1 MTLNLSSPLAS
12 TRTPSLSR
20 RSATSR
26 FFNHRAMLRR
36 DFKNSARSAG
46 AILSSQRKQKAFVL
60 LKVEPGHERDV
71 MNNLMELNE
80 VRRVHIIASER
91 DIIAAVEAEE
101 GSVVSD
107 DERVYDVGLAR
118 LAQTQ
123 HVQCT

>member
-1 MTLNLSSPLAS
+1 MTLNLSSPFAS

-46 AILSSQRKQKAFVL
+46 AIMSAQRKQKAFVL

-71 MNNLMELNE
+71 MNNHIEIDEMREG
-80 VRRVHIIASER
+80 HIIAGEL
-91 DIIAAVEAEE
+91 DIIAVIQ
-101 GSVVSD
+101 SHKCS
-107 DERVYDVGLAR
+107 
-118 LAQTQ
+118 
-123 HVQCT
+123 